1 MSSRVG
7 ALENP
12 PSRRD
17 ILRLLCAVAATGP
30 AALAEPLLQAASF
43 DHLNLRVSNPAH
55 SAALY
60 HALFGGEL
68 LRVASIPANPSSPPG
83 EAYYVPTGESYLVI
97 SPAFAQSPPGLD
109 HISVGLRDYDAEKV
123 KATLEQRGI
132 AAERNR
138 EDVWVRDPDGLPI
151 QLRSPGGWGRLMAT
165 RGAAPAEISAGAGPP
180 FTPAAILQIA
190 VSVGDRNRSGDF
202 YGRLFGAGTG
212 ARAAKRAMN
221 VKFGG
226 AVLALLPPTA
236 APKASTGL
244 RLDHITIGVKDFK
257 PDSVRRRL
265 RELGIESYD
274 PNHAGRV
281 FFRDLDGIQLQLA
294 SAASPWG

>member
-1 MSSRVG
+1 MSSRVRTVQN
-7 ALENP
+7 L

-17 ILRLLCAVAATGP
+17 ILTLMCAVAATGP
-30 AALAEPLLQAASF
+30 AALAEPLLQVASF
-43 DHLNLRVSNPAH
+43 DHFNIRVSNPAH

-60 HALFGGEL
+60 HKLFGGEL

-83 EAYYVPTGESYLVI
+83 EAYYVPTGESYLVV
-97 SPAFAQSPPGLD
+97 SSAFPQSPPGLD
-109 HISVGLRDYDAEKV
+109 HISVGLRDYAAEKI
-123 KATLEQRGI
+123 KSSLEQRGI
-132 AAERNR
+132 TAEQNR

-151 QLRSPGGWGRLMAT
+151 QLRSRGGWGRLMAT
-165 RGAAPAEISAGAGPP
+165 RGAAPAEISAGAVPP

-190 VSVGDRNRSGDF
+190 VSVGDMNRSGDF
-202 YGRLFGAGTG
+202 YGRLFGTENGT
-212 ARAAKRAMN
+212 RAAKRAMN

-226 AVLALLPPTA
+226 TDLALLPTTA
-236 APKASTGL
+236 TPKASTGP
-244 RLDHITIGVKDFK
+244 RLDHITIAVKDFK

-281 FFRDLDGIQLQLA
+281 FFRDFDGIQLQLA
-294 SAASPWG
+294 SAASPRG